1 MPLVYKKLKN
11 TIMVTK
17 EFRTIVREHIVAN
30 RELYPDLSDA
40 KYAKMIGTSSSV
52 FSRLKSGETER
63 IANDTFW
70 IEQARK
76 LNIQTKK
83 RQLNFAETTVYHQIK
98 GNIEFC
104 KEYSKATIM
113 VDNNGIGKTRCT
125 KRVFSTMQNAFY
137 IDVSQCKTKSEFIR
151 TLAKTVGVENTGRLV
166 DVKANTKYQLNL
178 LDIPVVALDDA
189 GYADTNVL
197 IEVLEFWNATENNV
211 GWLMIGDD
219 SFEYKIQKG
228 LNSKKLGYKALFS
241 RFSSEFIRFSPTGV
255 EDKIEFY
262 EQLIGDVAAANVG
275 NQSTINKMIKKCI
288 AKEQT
293 LRYLETLVF
302 LQNN

>member
-1 MPLVYKKLKN
+1 
-11 TIMVTK
+11 MVTK
-17 EFRTIVREHIVAN
+17 EFRIIVREHILVN

-52 FSRLKSGETER
+52 FSRLKSGETEK
-63 IANDTFW
+63 IASDTFW

-83 RQLNFAETTVYHQIK
+83 RQLNFAETTVYSQIK
-98 GNIEFC
+98 STIEFC

-125 KRVFSTMQNAFY
+125 RRVLSKMQNAFY
-137 IDVSQCKTKSEFIR
+137 IDCSQCKTKSEFIR
-151 TLAKTVGVENTGRLV
+151 QFSKIVGLENSGRLV
-166 DVKANTKYQLNL
+166 DVKANLKYQLNL
-178 LDIPVVALDDA
+178 LDLPLIALDDV
-189 GYADTNVL
+189 GYVDTNVF
-197 IEVLEFWNATENNV
+197 IEILELWNATENNV

-228 LNSKKLGYKALFS
+228 LTSKKLGYKALFS
-241 RFSSEFIRFSPTGV
+241 RFSSEFVHFSPTGV
-255 EDKIEFY
+255 EDKQAFY
-262 EQLIGDVAAANVG
+262 KQLIGDVASANVG
-275 NQSTINKMIKKCI
+275 NQSTVNKMITKCMG
-288 AKEQT
+288 KEQT

-302 LQNN
+302 LQN